1 MDPLLFRHFSWLTLG
16 TPAPAAPA
24 QHRALRAA
32 REHAAEVMPRERL
45 VVPVLI
51 QHLEPVSLAPDNA
64 SKVGGVSEAA
74 HDGALEKLASVHRAA
89 RPPAPP
95 SRIEVGRD
103 CGGGHRL

>member
-1 MDPLLFRHFSWLTLG
+1 M
-16 TPAPAAPA
+16 
-24 QHRALRAA
+24 RAA

-64 SKVGGVSEAA
+64 SKVGGVSEVT

-89 RPPAPP
+89 RPPATHHALRSVAGAGAPMTVAVATGSKAESAAGVP
-95 SRIEVGRD
+95 RASRAVA
-103 CGGGHRL
+103 